1 MLHVGYMV
9 GERILNEILVIKNL
23 KKYFKTKFG
32 LVKAVDGISFRIN
45 EGETFALVGES
56 GSGKSTT
63 GHVIAGMY
71 APTSGEIYYKMNNI
85 SVHASKRPRNI
96 TREIQIVFQ
105 DPASSLNPSKYIKD
119 IIGTP
124 LKVYNLARNSSE
136 LEEKVAELLRS
147 VEMPPEI
154 YMYRKPRELSGGEL
168 QAIAIARALST
179 NPRLMILDEPTS
191 ALDVITQAKIINLL
205 LHLQQKHNLTYLF
218 ITHDLAIVRNIA
230 SRVAVMYLGKIV
242 EVAPTTELFNNCKHP
257 YTMMLFSSIPV
268 ISEEEKNLKPRK
280 ISSIGE
286 IPSSLF
292 IPSGCRFHTRCPY
305 AEARC
310 SIEEPPLRP
319 LTSDGEHIVACHLI
333 E

>member
-1 MLHVGYMV
+1 M
-9 GERILNEILVIKNL
+9 NELLVVKNL

-32 LVKAVDGISFRIN
+32 LVKAVDGITFHIN

-63 GHVIAGMY
+63 GHMIVGMY

-85 SVHASKRPRNI
+85 SVHASKRPKNI
-96 TREIQIVFQ
+96 TREIQVVFQ
-105 DPASSLNPSKYIKD
+105 DPASSLNPSRYIKD

-124 LKVYNLARNSSE
+124 LKVYNLIRNSTE
-136 LEEKVAELLRS
+136 VEQKVADLLENVEL
-147 VEMPPEI
+147 PPEL
-154 YMYRKPRELSGGEL
+154 YMYRKPRELGGGEL

-179 NPRLMILDEPTS
+179 NPKLIILDEPTS

-205 LHLQQKHNLTYLF
+205 LNLQKKHNLTYLF
-218 ITHDLAIVRNIA
+218 ITHDLAVVRNIA

-242 EVAPTTELFNNCKHP
+242 ETAPTIELFNHCRHP
-257 YTMMLFSSIPV
+257 YSMMLFSSIPV
-268 ISEEEKNLKPRK
+268 ISEDEKNLKPKK
-280 ISSIGE
+280 ITSIGE
-286 IPSSLF
+286 IPSSLS
-292 IPSGCRFHTRCPY
+292 IPPGCRFHTRCPY

-310 SIEEPPLRP
+310 KVEEPSLKHIN
-319 LTSDGEHIVACHLI
+319 SGHIVACHLA